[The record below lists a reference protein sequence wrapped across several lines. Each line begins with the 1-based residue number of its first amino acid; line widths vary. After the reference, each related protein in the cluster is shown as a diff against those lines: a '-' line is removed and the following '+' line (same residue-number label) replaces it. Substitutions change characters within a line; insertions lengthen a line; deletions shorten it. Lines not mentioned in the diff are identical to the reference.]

1 MPHTILEYSAN
12 LEDQPD
18 LQLFF
23 QQLHTFLVEAAPCR
37 LQDLK
42 SRAYRCD
49 EYRMADGQ
57 DAMAF
62 AHLAINI
69 FEGRTPEVLAR
80 MGQGALDL
88 MREHF
93 PLTLARRQADLTVE
107 IRGMRKDAYF
117 KASSVKV
124 P

>member
-1 MPHTILEYSAN
+1 MPHTVLEYSAN
-12 LEDQPD
+12 VEDQPD
-18 LQLFF
+18 LQLFMR
-23 QQLHTFLVEAAPCR
+23 QLHEFLVAAAPCR

-49 EYRMADGQ
+49 EFRMAGGE

-62 AHLAINI
+62 VHLAISI
-69 FEGRTPEVLAR
+69 YDGRTPEVLAAL
-80 MGQGALDL
+80 GQGALDL
-88 MREHF
+88 LREHF
-93 PLTLARRQADLTVE
+93 PLTLEKRQADLTVE
-107 IRGMRKDAYF
+107 IRGMRRDAYF